1 MSTPTPVTQRDV
13 ARACGVHP
21 STICL
26 ALNNAPSIPLETR
39 RRIQAVAA
47 RLGYTPNVGARNL
60 ALMRTEKKASGSL
73 PLIWLNQEPRRDH
86 WKANADARVQLDA
99 ARREAE
105 EWGYHLEELWAREP
119 GMTAARLV
127 QIIRTRGIS
136 GVLFPIHRSFDFSLL
151 SSAWGE
157 FSTVGLNDR
166 RLGEWIDVVCADYH
180 ANADALRRGLR
191 RADGSRVGLV
201 LSTQF
206 DASSHGLVHG
216 GFLRYQAELPARERL
231 PVCFVSDDTEAK
243 TAAFAEWYREQR
255 PDLVIARDPALA
267 VWAGAEGFDCEW
279 AQLNTASSEASFTLD
294 ESPGDIAA
302 AAVKFLVDK
311 VRRFETGIAG
321 STRTLTIKGT
331 LTERAVAPVAR
342 ETESVVA

>member
-26 ALNNAPSIPLETR
+26 ALNHAPSIPLETR

-60 ALMRTEKKASGSL
+60 ALMRTDKKASGSL

-86 WKANADARVQLDA
+86 WKTEPAARVQLDA
-99 ARREAE
+99 ARREAG

-127 QIIRTRGIS
+127 QIIRTRGIT
-136 GVLFPIHRSFDFSLL
+136 GVLFPIHQRFDFSLL
-151 SSAWGE
+151 GSAWGE

-180 ANADALRRGLR
+180 ANADALLRRLR
-191 RADGSRVGLV
+191 RADGSRVSLV

-206 DASSHGLVHG
+206 DAASHGLVHG
-216 GFLRYQAELPARERL
+216 SFLRYQSELPARERL
-231 PVCFVSDDTEAK
+231 PVCFVPDDPEAR

-255 PDLVIARDPALA
+255 PDLVIARDPDLA
-267 VWAGAEGFDCEW
+267 AWAQSEGLDCEW
-279 AQLNTASSEASFTLD
+279 AQLNTTASDATYAVDEA
-294 ESPGDIAA
+294 PGDIAA
-302 AAVKFLVDK
+302 AAVKCLVDK

-321 STRTLTIKGT
+321 STRTLTLKGT
-331 LTERAVAPVAR
+331 LTERTVATHATEATIVA
-342 ETESVVA
+342 